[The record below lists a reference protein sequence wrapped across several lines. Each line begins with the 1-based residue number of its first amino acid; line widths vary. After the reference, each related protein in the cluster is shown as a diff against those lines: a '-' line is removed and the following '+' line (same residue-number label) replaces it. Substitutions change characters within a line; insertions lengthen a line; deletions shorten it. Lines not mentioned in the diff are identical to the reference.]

1 MTVKIASSSSELMWT
16 IPLIKR
22 QTNLVKTTHKEIL
35 DFHIV

>member
-1 MTVKIASSSSELMWT
+1 MTVKIASSSFELMWT